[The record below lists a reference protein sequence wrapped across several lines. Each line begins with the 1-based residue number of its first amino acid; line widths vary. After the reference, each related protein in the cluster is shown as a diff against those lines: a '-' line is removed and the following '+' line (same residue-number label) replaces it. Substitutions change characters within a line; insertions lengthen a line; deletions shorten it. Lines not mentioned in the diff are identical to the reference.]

1 MVLSKGTFRAVRTSY
16 QTPSSGLDD
25 KVDSMPEFGNG
36 QDNGKR
42 ESRIEIDGG
51 ERANKAA
58 EVVALAKELIERNES
73 FPFPSIDPDALS
85 KMRAIDN
92 EFPHY
97 VTPVDTLLDRCR
109 TEGIRVTFGKYP
121 ESGNVYIV
129 PAGENE
135 MGNENMRLLP
145 RHLQVNEMMDR
156 TLRALIIA
164 ERAWFNSL

>member
-1 MVLSKGTFRAVRTSY
+1 
-16 QTPSSGLDD
+16 
-25 KVDSMPEFGNG
+25 MPEFGNG

-58 EVVALAKELIERNES
+58 EVVTLAKELIERNES

-85 KMRAIDN
+85 KMRADDF
-92 EFPHY
+92 EFPGY

-109 TEGIRVTFGKYP
+109 TEGIRVTLGKYP

-145 RHLQVNEMMDR
+145 RHLQVNETMDR
-156 TLRALIIA
+156 TLRALVVA